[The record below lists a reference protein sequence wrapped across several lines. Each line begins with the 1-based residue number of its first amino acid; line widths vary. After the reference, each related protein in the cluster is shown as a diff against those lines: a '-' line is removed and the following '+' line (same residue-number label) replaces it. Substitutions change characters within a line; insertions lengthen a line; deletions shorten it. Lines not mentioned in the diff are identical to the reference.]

1 MAAIVPTLPTQNA
14 PTPTRGEKIKRFLRL
29 PPTFLVGLTILVIYL
44 LVAMTGRFWAP
55 YSPSKTGTGPPFSQP
70 SAKHL
75 LGTDQ
80 LGRDLFSRI
89 VNGADEVLFL
99 SLTGTLVSLLIG
111 VPLGL
116 VSGLVRGWFDEL
128 LMRILDVIISI
139 PLLILAL
146 LVIAA
151 AGPQL
156 SGNYFLLIGVIAV
169 VYAPRV
175 ARMAR
180 STALNLVTSDFITAA
195 RARGESIWWIIWREL
210 APNATSVILVEFGV
224 RAGYAPILIGSLG
237 FLGFGVRP
245 PTPEW
250 GMMISENRVAIV
262 TAPVAVIAPA
272 VTLAVLVI
280 GLNLFTD
287 GMARI
292 LGRST
297 HSVQ

>member
-1 MAAIVPTLPTQNA
+1 MASSLKTSPS
-14 PTPTRGEKIKRFLRL
+14 TPVLFSRPLAYNRIRRL
-29 PPTFLVGLTILVIYL
+29 PPTFLIGCIILIIYL
-44 LVAMTGRFWAP
+44 LIAITGRFWAP
-55 YSPSKTGTGPPFSQP
+55 YSPAKTGTGPPFSPP
-70 SAKHL
+70 SAQHL

-80 LGRDLFSRI
+80 LGRDLFSR
-89 VNGADEVLFL
+89 VVHGADEVLFL
-99 SLTGTLVSLLIG
+99 SLSGTLLAMLIG

-116 VSGLVRGWFDEL
+116 ISGLLRGWFDEL
-128 LMRILDVIISI
+128 LMRILDIIISI

-156 SGNYFLLIGVIAV
+156 SGNYFLLISVVAI
-169 VYAPRV
+169 VYAPRI

-180 STALNLVTSDFITAA
+180 SVALNLVTSDFVTVA
-195 RARGESIWWIIWREL
+195 RARGESIWWLIWREF
-210 APNATSVILVEFGV
+210 APNATGVLLVEFGV

-250 GMMISENRVAIV
+250 GVMISENRFAIV
-262 TAPVAVIAPA
+262 TSPLTVFAPA
-272 VTLAVLVI
+272 IALAVLVI

-297 HSVQ
+297 QRVP

>member
-1 MAAIVPTLPTQNA
+1 MSPPARSTASTSLPEARRYTYI
-14 PTPTRGEKIKRFLRL
+14 RIRRL
-29 PPTFLVGLTILVIYL
+29 PPTFLLGCLILIFYVIL
-44 LVAMTGRFWAP
+44 ALSGRYWAP
-55 YSPSKTGTGPPFSQP
+55 YSPTKTGTGAPFSKP
-70 SAKHL
+70 SAEHI

-80 LGRDLFSRI
+80 LGRDLFSR
-89 VNGADEVLFL
+89 VVHGADEVLFL
-99 SLTGTLVSLLIG
+99 SLSGTLLAMMIG

-116 VSGLVRGWFDEL
+116 MSGLLRGWFDEV
-128 LMRILDVIISI
+128 LMRTLDVIISI

-156 SGNYFLLIGVIAV
+156 SGNYFLLIGVVAI
-169 VYAPRV
+169 VYAPRI

-180 STALNLVTSDFITAA
+180 SVALNLVTSDFITVA
-195 RARGESIWWIIWREL
+195 RARGESIWWLIWREF
-210 APNATSVILVEFGV
+210 APNATGVLLVEFGV

-250 GMMISENRVAIV
+250 GVMISENRFAIV
-262 TAPVAVIAPA
+262 TSPLTVFAPA
-272 VTLAVLVI
+272 IALAVLVI

-297 HSVQ
+297 QRVP

>member
-1 MAAIVPTLPTQNA
+1 MTSTSLPGTATQISTQRQLA
-14 PTPTRGEKIKRFLRL
+14 GRIRRL
-29 PPTFLVGLTILVIYL
+29 PPTFLLGSVILILFLGIALT
-44 LVAMTGRFWAP
+44 ARFWAP
-55 YSPSKTGTGPPFSQP
+55 YPPNKSGTGPPFSPP

-75 LGTDQ
+75 FGTDQ
-80 LGRDLFSRI
+80 LGRDTFSRV

-99 SLTGTLVSLLIG
+99 SLSGTLVAMILG

-116 VSGLVRGWFDEL
+116 MSGLLRGWVDETI
-128 LMRILDVIISI
+128 MRLLDVIISI

-151 AGPQL
+151 AGADL
-156 SGNYFLLIGVIAV
+156 SGNYLLLIGVIAI
-169 VYAPRV
+169 VYAPRI
-175 ARMAR
+175 ARMTRAV
-180 STALNLVTSDFITAA
+180 ALNLVTSDFVTVA
-195 RARGESIWWIIWREL
+195 RARGESTWWIIWHEL
-210 APNATSVILVEFGV
+210 MPNATGVILVEFGV

-250 GMMISENRVAIV
+250 GVMISENRFAIV
-262 TAPVAVIAPA
+262 TSPITVIAPA
-272 VTLAVLVI
+272 AALALLVI

-297 HSVQ
+297 QRTP

>member
-1 MAAIVPTLPTQNA
+1 MGTAALTSPPA
-14 PTPTRGEKIKRFLRL
+14 PSIQQGRLIGRLRRL
-29 PPTFLVGLTILVIYL
+29 PPTFLIGSAILTVYL
-44 LVAMTGRFWAP
+44 IIALTGRFWAP
-55 YSPSKTGTGPPFSQP
+55 YSATKTSTGPPFAPP

-80 LGRDLFSRI
+80 LGRDLFSR
-89 VNGADEVLFL
+89 VVHGADDVLFL
-99 SLTGTLVSLLIG
+99 SLTSTLVAMFIG

-116 VSGLVRGWFDEL
+116 MSGFLGGWFDEM
-128 LMRILDVIISI
+128 LMRLLDVIISV

-156 SGNYFLLIGVIAV
+156 SGNYFLLIGVVAV
-169 VYAPRV
+169 VYAPRI
-175 ARMAR
+175 ARMVR
-180 STALNLVTSDFITAA
+180 SVAMNLVACDFVTVA
-195 RARGESIWWIIWREL
+195 RARGESTWAIIWREL
-210 APNATSVILVEFGV
+210 LPNATGVILVEFGV

-250 GMMISENRVAIV
+250 GVMISENRVAIV
-262 TAPVAVIAPA
+262 TAPITVLAPA
-272 VTLAVLVI
+272 VALALLVI

-297 HSVQ
+297 QRVP

>member
-1 MAAIVPTLPTQNA
+1 MATTVPSLPTQDASA
-14 PTPTRGEKIKRFLRL
+14 PTSGEKIKRFLRL
-29 PPTFLVGLTILVIYL
+29 PPTFLVGLTILTIYL
-44 LVAMTGRFWAP
+44 LVALTGRFWAP
-55 YSPSKTGTGPPFSQP
+55 YSPSKTGTGPPFAQP
-70 SAKHL
+70 SAKHW

-99 SLTGTLVSLLIG
+99 SLTGTLVSMLIG

-116 VSGLVRGWFDEL
+116 VSGLVRGWFDEV
-128 LMRILDVIISI
+128 LMRSLDVIISI

-169 VYAPRV
+169 VYVPRV

-180 STALNLVTSDFITAA
+180 STALTLVTSDFITAA
-195 RARGESIWWIIWREL
+195 RTRGESIWWIIWREL
-210 APNATSVILVEFGV
+210 TPNATSVILVEFGV

-250 GMMISENRVAIV
+250 GVMISENRFAIV
-262 TAPVAVIAPA
+262 TSPITLIAPA
-272 VTLAVLVI
+272 VTLAMLVI

-297 HSVQ
+297 HSLQ